1 MCLFMRL
8 DWNSKV
14 FTICLERKER
24 ETKSKVYKN
33 ICFPEKIDILPTCI
47 HMRCKI
53 STYKNNIVHES
64 LSWKSLPAFIL
75 KKNHII
81 LNLCVYVICLRRYAV
96 VASGCASC
104 PKLRC
109 ERPGC
114 ASYFCYHCKAT
125 WHPNQTCDAARA
137 ERSANV
143 RSSTFN
149 RDSQNSK

>member
-1 MCLFMRL
+1 M
-8 DWNSKV
+8 
-14 FTICLERKER
+14 
-24 ETKSKVYKN
+24 
-33 ICFPEKIDILPTCI
+33 
-47 HMRCKI
+47 
-53 STYKNNIVHES
+53 
-64 LSWKSLPAFIL
+64 
-75 KKNHII
+75 
-81 LNLCVYVICLRRYAV
+81 
-96 VASGCASC
+96 ASGCAGC

-149 RDSQNSK
+149 RDSQNSEYRVDILVLFSWDFLVTVTTISCTGDRIEYYPAHFMVTKRDDEILFSEMNENAEKNFS